1 MLFFTD
7 DLIES
12 LDDRKE
18 SLDKLLKS
26 SKVFRSR
33 TYTEKNVLCIYRPA
47 TSRKQFFF
55 FKKRASF
62 KSIKIGKIQ
71 E

>member
-18 SLDKLLKS
+18 SLDKLLKY

-33 TYTEKNVLCIYRPA
+33 TYTEKMDYVSIDQQQVESNFFLKMQVLRV
-47 TSRKQFFF
+47 SK
-55 FKKRASF
+55 
-62 KSIKIGKIQ
+62 
-71 E
+71 

>member
-1 MLFFTD
+1 MLFFID

-18 SLDKLLKS
+18 LLDKLLKY

-33 TYTEKNVLCIYRPA
+33 IYIEKMDYVFID
-47 TSRKQFFF
+47 
-55 FKKRASF
+55 
-62 KSIKIGKIQ
+62 
-71 E
+71 